1 MINNVLIEITS
12 DFKKQLLLTRLHGVQ
27 ATNADDRDLEVRQG
41 RGQRFLA
48 RGVTRSGLRED

>member
-1 MINNVLIEITS
+1 MLIEITS

-27 ATNADDRDLEVRQG
+27 ATNADEGDVEVREG

-48 RGVTRSGLRED
+48 RGVTQSGLRED